1 MCRCDGIGRRD
12 GLKIRWWRHRVGS
25 SPTTGTTSEQA
36 LYRLLRLFSKVRAR
50 SCRCSSFPTA
60 IRFAGF
66 AVGFGCRPESLCLES
81 VHPFHVVADFV
92 LFATTF
98 YLKKS
103 SLIHSVA
110 PPFQIAT
117 ASLGCD
123 LVLDADLKACTSKVF
138 TLSTSEQAAYHL
150 LRLFAVE
157 YQGVFFPSFAVFI
170 PTEAIRFIGFM
181 EHRQTRSV
189 SISAAGGRA
198 ASERA
203 HRAKRPRFRK
213 KRFPFS

>member
-1 MCRCDGIGRRD
+1 MNP
-12 GLKIRWWRHRVGS
+12 LMNPVGS
-25 SPTTGTTSEQA
+25 KAEEKLNCINATVIT
-36 LYRLLRLFSKVRAR
+36 
-50 SCRCSSFPTA
+50 
-60 IRFAGF
+60 
-66 AVGFGCRPESLCLES
+66 
-81 VHPFHVVADFV
+81 HVVADFV
-92 LFATTF
+92 SFATTF

-150 LRLFAVE
+150 LRLFAAE

-181 EHRQTRSV
+181 EHRQTRRV

-203 HRAKRPRFRK
+203 RRAKRPRFRK

>member
-1 MCRCDGIGRRD
+1 MPRRPSLNGIRACDGIGR
-12 GLKIRWWRHRVGS
+12 H
-25 SPTTGTTSEQA
+25 
-36 LYRLLRLFSKVRAR
+36 
-50 SCRCSSFPTA
+50 
-60 IRFAGF
+60 AGF
-66 AVGFGCRPESLCLES
+66 RFPCSNACGFESLQA
-81 VHPFHVVADFV
+81 HHVVADFV
-92 LFATTF
+92 SFATTF
-98 YLKKS
+98 YFKKS

-203 HRAKRPRFRK
+203 RRAKRPRFRK

>member
-1 MCRCDGIGRRD
+1 MNP
-12 GLKIRWWRHRVGS
+12 LMNPVGS
-25 SPTTGTTSEQA
+25 KAEEKLNCINATVIT
-36 LYRLLRLFSKVRAR
+36 
-50 SCRCSSFPTA
+50 
-60 IRFAGF
+60 
-66 AVGFGCRPESLCLES
+66 
-81 VHPFHVVADFV
+81 HVVADFV
-92 LFATTF
+92 SFATTF

-157 YQGVFFPSFAVFI
+157 YQGVFFLPS
-170 PTEAIRFIGFM
+170 RSSY
-181 EHRQTRSV
+181 RLRRSV
-189 SISAAGGRA
+189 SSVLWSTGRPGASAYPQREGVQHRKEHAGQSARGSGKS
-198 ASERA
+198 ASLFHEQKRSC
-203 HRAKRPRFRK
+203 AKFSFCRSSLILLSVYPFCIFLRDRFLSR
-213 KRFPFS
+213 RDTPA